1 MRKAVKI
8 ISALVF
14 IVCVAL
20 LAYYYLGNASDKDT
34 FEDLKGLVDTP
45 VSSHAP
51 TVLEEYAA
59 LYNENDDFMAWLK
72 IDGTEID
79 YPVMYAP
86 QEVEKYLHADFYGS
100 YSYSGCL
107 YIDEYCSVFDSDNI
121 TVYGHNMKNGS
132 MFGSL
137 TDFESEDFGKAHST
151 IQFDMVFEKRSYEL
165 VAAIL
170 TEIPD
175 EDDEDAFRYYMYYG
189 KDDKE
194 MFSAYSEFIEQNR
207 LYDTGVTLQEGD
219 DILTLSTCSYHS
231 DNGRFIV
238 VARRIA

>member
-20 LAYYYLGNASDKDT
+20 LAYYYLGNANDEEQ
-34 FEDLKGLVDTP
+34 FEDLKGLIDTP

-86 QEVEKYLHADFYGS
+86 QEVEKYLHADFYGN
-100 YSYSGCL
+100 YSYAGCL

-137 TDFESEDFGKAHST
+137 TDFENEDFGKEHST

-170 TEIPD
+170 TELPA

-189 KDDKE
+189 KDDAE
-194 MFSAYSEFIEQNR
+194 MLRAYSEFIEQNR